1 MNQEL
6 SPEPY
11 KRNEAEQKSLDLFH
25 EGQALA
31 ASGEVESAL
40 AKIEESLVLA
50 GDNNDP
56 EWSAYLEGT
65 VAYLNSDLETL
76 KALLD
81 KAGANTVILQ
91 GLAKGLEARGTV
103 DYKEDYYKI

>member
-25 EGQALA
+25 EGQILA
-31 ASGEVESAL
+31 AIGEVENAL

-50 GDNNDP
+50 RNNNDP
-56 EWSAYLEGT
+56 EWTAYLEGT
-65 VAYLNSDLETL
+65 VAYLNGDLE
-76 KALLD
+76 KLLSLVD
-81 KAGANTVILQ
+81 RAGANIVTLTR
-91 GLAKGLEARGTV
+91 LAKGLEARGAV
-103 DYKEDYYKI
+103 DYKEDCYK